1 MFVMDAINWLM
12 ARPVLCLLIFM
23 FIRSMIQS
31 RQPFP
36 EAGGRTK
43 GAHSTAE
50 FDGFVK
56 EGLTLVDF
64 YATWCP
70 PCRASAPAF
79 GAMSTKW
86 AGAEFVKC
94 DVDECREVAQREG
107 VTAMPTFKIYKDAKC
122 AWTCTGFRTTEIEK
136 KLQELGATRAT
147 AATASSK
154 AD

>member
-1 MFVMDAINWLM
+1 MDPMAPINWLM

-23 FIRSMIQS
+23 FLRSMIQS

-56 EGLTLVDF
+56 DGLTLVDF

-86 AGAEFVKC
+86 SGAEFVKC

-107 VTAMPTFKIYKDAKC
+107 VTAMPTFKIYKEGKC
-122 AWTCTGFRTTEIEK
+122 ANTVQGFNQRAIVEQ
-136 KLQELGATRAT
+136 LALLGARP
-147 AATASSK
+147 AAAAGAAKS
-154 AD
+154 D

>member
-1 MFVMDAINWLM
+1 MQQKQRIRPAANKSPPNMIVMDAINWLM

-70 PCRASAPAF
+70 PCRALSL
-79 GAMSTKW
+79 
-86 AGAEFVKC
+86 
-94 DVDECREVAQREG
+94 
-107 VTAMPTFKIYKDAKC
+107 IH
-122 AWTCTGFRTTEIEK
+122 I
-136 KLQELGATRAT
+136 
-147 AATASSK
+147 
-154 AD
+154 

>member
-1 MFVMDAINWLM
+1 MFVMDAINWLV

-50 FDGFVK
+50 FDGLVK
-56 EGLTLVDF
+56 DGLTLVDF

-70 PCRASAPAF
+70 PCRACTPAF
-79 GAMSTKW
+79 GAMSMKL

-107 VTAMPTFKIYKDAKC
+107 VSAMPTFKIYKGGKC
-122 AWTCTGFRTTEIEK
+122 AWTCTGFRSSDIEA
-136 KLQELGATRAT
+136 KLLELGATRAT
-147 AATASSK
+147 ATNK
-154 AD
+154 TD

>member
-70 PCRASAPAF
+70 PCRACTPAF
-79 GAMSTKW
+79 GAMSMKL
-86 AGAEFVKC
+86 AGAS
-94 DVDECREVAQREG
+94 
-107 VTAMPTFKIYKDAKC
+107 
-122 AWTCTGFRTTEIEK
+122 
-136 KLQELGATRAT
+136 LSSATWMNV
-147 AATASSK
+147 
-154 AD
+154 

>member
-1 MFVMDAINWLM
+1 MPAHY
-12 ARPVLCLLIFM
+12 FM
-23 FIRSMIQS
+23 FMRSMIQS

-56 EGLTLVDF
+56 DGLTLVDF

-70 PCRASAPAF
+70 PCRACTPAF
-79 GAMSTKW
+79 GAMSMKW

-107 VTAMPTFKIYKDAKC
+107 VTAMPTFKIYKMPNAP
-122 AWTCTGFRTTEIEK
+122 G
-136 KLQELGATRAT
+136 RARGSDRVT
-147 AATASSK
+147 SRRSSSNWARRERRRRLTASPT
-154 AD
+154 D

>member
-1 MFVMDAINWLM
+1 MSAEPDVLLPAVAAGFASVRAH
-12 ARPVLCLLIFM
+12 ARVRHLRL
-23 FIRSMIQS
+23 RV
-31 RQPFP
+31 R
-36 EAGGRTK
+36 
-43 GAHSTAE
+43 
-50 FDGFVK
+50 D
-56 EGLTLVDF
+56 GLTLVDF

-86 AGAEFVKC
+86 SGAEFVKC

-107 VTAMPTFKIYKDAKC
+107 VTAMPTFKIYKDSKC

-147 AATASSK
+147 TTNK

>member
-23 FIRSMIQS
+23 FLRSMYQS

-56 EGLTLVDF
+56 DGLTLVDF

-79 GAMSTKW
+79 SQVTMNHSAIFFAVAFGASVLFGSTAPVTGDMSLCSSQS
-86 AGAEFVKC
+86 V
-94 DVDECREVAQREG
+94 
-107 VTAMPTFKIYKDAKC
+107 M
-122 AWTCTGFRTTEIEK
+122 
-136 KLQELGATRAT
+136 
-147 AATASSK
+147 AARS
-154 AD
+154 

>member
-1 MFVMDAINWLM
+1 MDPMAPINWLM

-70 PCRASAPAF
+70 PCRASAPAHF
-79 GAMSTKW
+79 MLIAPN
-86 AGAEFVKC
+86 AGVQA
-94 DVDECREVAQREG
+94 RQGGHHVA
-107 VTAMPTFKIYKDAKC
+107 
-122 AWTCTGFRTTEIEK
+122 
-136 KLQELGATRAT
+136 
-147 AATASSK
+147 
-154 AD
+154 

>member
-1 MFVMDAINWLM
+1 MQNWLM

-56 EGLTLVDF
+56 DGLTLVDF

-70 PCRASAPAF
+70 PCRACTPAF
-79 GAMSTKW
+79 GAMSMKW

-107 VTAMPTFKIYKDAKC
+107 VRHAHIQDPKMESLTVRFRSGDIEAK
-122 AWTCTGFRTTEIEK
+122 
-136 KLQELGATRAT
+136 LLELGATRAT
-147 AATASSK
+147 STNK